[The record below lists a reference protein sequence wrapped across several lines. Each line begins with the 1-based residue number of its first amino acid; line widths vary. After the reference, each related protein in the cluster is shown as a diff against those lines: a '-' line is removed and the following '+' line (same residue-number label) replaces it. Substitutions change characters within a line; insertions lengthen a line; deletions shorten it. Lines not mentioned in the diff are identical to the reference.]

1 MSSEFC
7 EQMKVHGSPS
17 VVVSMLPEYLK
28 APRQLNLEK
37 FIKGN
42 QQENDGTNGFC
53 SFLLNDESHV
63 YEREVMLLITH
74 YRYFIKAVNEDT
86 LMDYWLMH
94 DIIRS
99 CTHLEDR
106 LTRTINSVWDDSH
119 LKLNRVHAQTN
130 LHDHFRS

>member
-106 LTRTINSVWDDSH
+106 LTGQQILYGMIHISN
-119 LKLNRVHAQTN
+119 
-130 LHDHFRS
+130 